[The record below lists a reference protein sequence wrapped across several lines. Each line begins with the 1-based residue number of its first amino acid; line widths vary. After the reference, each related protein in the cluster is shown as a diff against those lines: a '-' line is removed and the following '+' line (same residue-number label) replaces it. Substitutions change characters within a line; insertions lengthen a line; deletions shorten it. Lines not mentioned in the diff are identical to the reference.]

1 MAIVNSYVSLPEG
14 MEVTTIVTPWLYNP
28 HMTLG
33 QASCNSQSRPIW
45 RCPGSPE
52 PRFRASSPGT
62 WWSAHEGTPK
72 LKWCSHHKT
81 SLQDICSNIWNI
93 PCVSRCYIWNIPTF
107 LWECK
112 FVSRMTH
119 ANRWLL
125 RAYARRILQKSET
138 RTPPKKQQDYLP
150 SHGMGPP
157 SYKLV
162 YSPI

>member
-112 FVSRMTH
+112 FVTCEPMITKSLCAPHFAKKWNSDSTQKT
-119 ANRWLL
+119 
-125 RAYARRILQKSET
+125 ARLSTI
-138 RTPPKKQQDYLP
+138 PQD
-150 SHGMGPP
+150 GPP
-157 SYKLV
+157 QL
-162 YSPI
+162 